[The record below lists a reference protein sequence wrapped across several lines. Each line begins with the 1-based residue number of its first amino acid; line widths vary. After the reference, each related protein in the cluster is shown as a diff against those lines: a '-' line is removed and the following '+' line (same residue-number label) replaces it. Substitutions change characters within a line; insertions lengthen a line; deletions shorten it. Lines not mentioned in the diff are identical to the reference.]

1 MKDNTNIKALGKF
14 KDEMNSLII
23 KEFLALSPK
32 VYSIIHQ
39 HVDDKNEYHE
49 NYNKKTLKGVS
60 KVVVK
65 KEIKHENYVQVLET
79 SVPIKKDVVRITSK
93 NHQLQTITN
102 NKTTLTN
109 FYDKQ
114 VMLDS
119 INCVPFGY
127 RKP

>member
-1 MKDNTNIKALGKF
+1 
-14 KDEMNSLII
+14 
-23 KEFLALSPK
+23 
-32 VYSIIHQ
+32 
-39 HVDDKNEYHE
+39 
-49 NYNKKTLKGVS
+49 LKGVS

-102 NKTTLTN
+102 NKTALTN

-127 RKP
+127 KQQ